1 MRNRIMQPQT
11 EKPTVGVVDLYLLD
25 RLPHAADPEHILQH
39 RQLEQDNRVKAGASV
54 ILAVA
59 ILYQVIDEAPVN
71 GFFQL
76 SYEVIFRNKFLQA
89 CELNLSPGSFLRC
102 VSSFLSPPVSL
113 F

>member
-1 MRNRIMQPQT
+1 MQPQA

-25 RLPHAADPEHILQH
+25 RLPHASDPEHILQH

-89 CELNLSPGSFLRC
+89 RELKLSPVISSAACHHFSRPPC
-102 VSSFLSPPVSL
+102 VSILT
-113 F
+113 

>member
-1 MRNRIMQPQT
+1 MQPQA

-25 RLPHAADPEHILQH
+25 RLPHASDPEHILQH

-71 GFFQL
+71 GFFYL

-89 CELNLSPGSFLRC
+89 RELDLSPVLFSAACHHFSRPLA
-102 VSSFLSPPVSL
+102 SL
-113 F
+113 FYHN